1 MATKTR
7 QIGRAADSSATQA
20 NGLSQR
26 GTAAGIRAGAQS
38 RTRARELTASEGK
51 SSRKEQTKRGGP
63 GRAGTHDGT
72 PASKRATPKRSKAMR
87 GRGQKARAG
96 A

>member
-7 QIGRAADSSATQA
+7 HTGSAAEGRSQQT
-20 NGLSQR
+20 NERSQR
-26 GTAAGIRAGAQS
+26 GTAAGLRAGAGT
-38 RTRARELTASEGK
+38 RTEARKQTSTSGK
-51 SSRKEQTKRGGP
+51 QSRKEETKRGGP
-63 GRAGTHDGT
+63 GRAGTKDGT
-72 PASKRATPKRSKAMR
+72 RASERSTPTRSKATR